1 MPPITRWVYAGT
13 FLLIGAGF
21 LLPFWPLSV
30 VGVALCALS
39 GHYIFAVIAALLVDV
54 AWGAPLG
61 TAQYLF
67 FPLTLF
73 AAACALLRLWAG
85 KYFLDRGLDNKL

>member
-1 MPPITRWVYAGT
+1 MSQASRWLYATT
-13 FLLIGAGF
+13 FILVAAGF

-30 VGVALCALS
+30 AGIASCALS
-39 GHYIFAVIAALLVDV
+39 GRWIFSVVMALLVDV

-61 TAQYLF
+61 TAQFLY

-73 AAACALLRLWAG
+73 ALLCTVARLWG
-85 KYFLDRGLDNKL
+85 GRYFLDRGVQEKI

>member
-1 MPPITRWVYAGT
+1 MSAASRWIYAT
-13 FLLIGAGF
+13 TAILIAAGF

-39 GHYIFAVIAALLVDV
+39 GRWLFAIAAALVVDI

-61 TAQYLF
+61 LARYLY

-73 AAACALLRLWAG
+73 AALCALVRAWAA
-85 KYFLDRGLDNKL
+85 KYFLERDLVERI

>member
-1 MPPITRWVYAGT
+1 MSPTSRWLYAST
-13 FLLIGAGF
+13 FVLIAVGF
-21 LLPFWPLSV
+21 LMPFWPLSV

-39 GHYIFAVIAALLVDV
+39 GRWIFALAAALLVDV

-61 TAQYLF
+61 TAQYLY

-73 AAACALLRLWAG
+73 ALVCAFLRIWGG
-85 KYFLDRGLDNKL
+85 KFFLDRGVQEKI